1 VLGLLV
7 TVGVCS
13 AYPSERVSRKVLT
26 SFQAEFA
33 NATDVEWET
42 GTNYFRASFTMNEQ
56 RIFAFYN
63 ADGKMI
69 SIARYISSVH
79 LPVNLFANLKNDY
92 SNYWISDLFEVSN
105 SEGLHY
111 YVTLETAE
119 SKLVMRS
126 SNGGSW
132 STYNK
137 SKKSLTSKLVL
148 VCGKLRVP
156 PTWRDFLF

>member
-1 VLGLLV
+1 MKKIVFVLGLLV

-13 AYPSERVSRKVLT
+13 AYPSERVSRKVLA
-26 SFQAEFA
+26 SFKAEFA
-33 NATDVEWET
+33 NAQDVEWET
-42 GTNYFRASFTMNEQ
+42 GNNYFRAAFTMNEQ

-63 ADGKMI
+63 VDGDML
-69 SIARYISSVH
+69 SVGRYISSMQ
-79 LPVNLFANLKNDY
+79 LPVNLFADLKNDY
-92 SNYWISDLFEVSN
+92 SKYWISDLFEVSN

-132 STYNK
+132 STYSK
-137 SKKSLTSKLVL
+137 SKKI
-148 VCGKLRVP
+148 
-156 PTWRDFLF
+156 

>member
-1 VLGLLV
+1 MKKIVFVLGLLV

-13 AYPSERVSRKVLT
+13 AYPSERVSRKVLA
-26 SFQAEFA
+26 SFKTEFA
-33 NATDVEWET
+33 NAKDVEWET
-42 GTNYFRASFTMNEQ
+42 GNNYFRAAFTMNEQ
-56 RIFAFYN
+56 RIFAFFN
-63 ADGKMI
+63 ANGKML
-69 SIARYISSVH
+69 SIARYISSVQ
-79 LPVNLFANLKNDY
+79 LPVNLFVDIKNDY

-126 SNGGSW
+126 DNGGSW

-137 SKKSLTSKLVL
+137 SEKV
-148 VCGKLRVP
+148 
-156 PTWRDFLF
+156 